1 MDRFYPEPKGR
12 IWLET
17 EGQNFLGTGR
27 IELLEKIEE
36 LGSLRKA
43 AIAMGMSYRKAY
55 YAIKSVNLLSSS
67 PLVTFSHGGKGGGST
82 LVTTEGKNMIGRF
95 RSFETSFVKFL
106 TDQEQ
111 FFRQE

>member
-1 MDRFYPEPKGR
+1 MDQVFPEPKGR

-17 EGQNFLGTGR
+17 EGENFIGTGR
-27 IELLEKIEE
+27 VELLEKIGE

-55 YAIKSVNLLSSS
+55 YAIKSVNRLSSS
-67 PLVTFSHGGKGGGST
+67 PLVTFSHGGKGGGAT
-82 LVTTEGKNMIGRF
+82 IVTAAGRSMIGRF
-95 RSFETSFVKFL
+95 RSFEISFVKFL

-111 FFRQE
+111 FFREE